1 MAESVPVLRFP
12 LRAYG
17 CFGDLLLLGLNIRN
31 KIEFVNDFLAIHTK
45 TYKISQNR
53 QLFYSLWGAKMA
65 AVDYRPTVLEQTRP
79 ARGSFED

>member
-45 TYKISQNR
+45 TYKIS
-53 QLFYSLWGAKMA
+53 
-65 AVDYRPTVLEQTRP
+65 
-79 ARGSFED
+79 